1 MFLKMIFF
9 LLTKQLDCWWRHRI
23 TTHLKKKTELGLISI
38 NYSLLLAAVKNAK
51 TNFTQKYK
59 VFVLELEWVAANG
72 EEGRSLKPERAW
84 SSKVLMQLSFDRS
97 ITRFQQKRTKLKL
110 IAIKLLKTFAL
121 ITVRMENLS
130 SAFLK
135 CCSTLLVL
143 LNTVDGSSYTYLG
156 KWLKRFIREPDTK
169 LKDKGLS
176 FQMKNCKYIKI

>member
-1 MFLKMIFF
+1 MFFCNNEWLINVPKNDFF
-9 LLTKQLDCWWRHRI
+9 SAKKQLDCWWRHRI
-23 TTHLKKKTELGLISI
+23 TTHLKKKTEIGLISI
-38 NYSLLLAAVKNAK
+38 NYRLLLAAVKNAK

-59 VFVLELEWVAANG
+59 VFVSEWEWMAVNV
-72 EEGRSLKPERAW
+72 EKLSQGRSLKPERAW

-143 LNTVDGSSYTYLG
+143 LNTVDGSSYT
-156 KWLKRFIREPDTK
+156 F
-169 LKDKGLS
+169 
-176 FQMKNCKYIKI
+176 

>member
-1 MFLKMIFF
+1 M
-9 LLTKQLDCWWRHRI
+9 
-23 TTHLKKKTELGLISI
+23 
-38 NYSLLLAAVKNAK
+38 LLAAVKNAK

-59 VFVLELEWVAANG
+59 VFVLELEWVAANVEKLSQG